1 MPVPD
6 IIRDAPLG
14 SLLRVLTRNRI
25 FQYIEEKSDFKL
37 PEEYLHILDTSEKTP
52 NHDAIRRR
60 QSESSQNTPDQ
71 TFEAEV
77 DLEQARRVITSSS
90 IRSTPYTSEALQ
102 VDLMLRSQRTK
113 SVSII
118 PTRTSDG
125 VILVDWY
132 RTDDPENPKNWSS
145 LKKSAVVFMLCFY
158 TWTVYLAGPIWAAS
172 AESGLTDRFHV
183 SPVAAS
189 LGLSLY
195 VLAYGIGDLLFSPI
209 TEIPIV
215 GRNPVYYLTF
225 IVFWVLSFGPPVVD
239 SFGGLLALRFWLGF
253 FGSPALAN
261 GGATMGDMFSVIY
274 IPYGLCWWVFSAWC
288 GPAFGPLIGGFA
300 AMAKGWTWPMWEV
313 VWIASPV
320 LVLLLLFMPE
330 TSADKI
336 LLHRARRLRK
346 LTGDPR
352 LQSQGEINQ
361 RNLSGRQILFS
372 ALIRPVEITFKDPSI
387 FFVNLYT
394 GYFYGVFYTFFEV
407 FPLVF
412 PPLYGFNLGETGLA
426 FMSCLIGVCVAIL
439 AYFAYLH
446 FYMVP
451 DNLKNGFR
459 EQEHRL
465 VPAMIGSLLLP
476 IGLFLFAWT
485 AKPSIHW
492 VAPLTGV
499 AIFCCGHF
507 WTMQSLFIYIPFSYP
522 QYAASLFASNSIWRS
537 ATAGASVV
545 FARPLFLNLG
555 IARGVSLLGGLSVMG
570 IIGTTAIYVWGK
582 QLRARSKFAVG

>member
-1 MPVPD
+1 MQMPD
-6 IIRDAPLG
+6 IIRDAPFG
-14 SLLRVLTRNRI
+14 SLLRVITRNRI
-25 FQYIEEKSDFKL
+25 FQYAEEKADFKL
-37 PEEYLHILDTSEKTP
+37 PEEYLHVLDTSEKTP
-52 NHDAIRRR
+52 NHDATQRRP
-60 QSESSQNTPDQ
+60 SNNSQNTSDQ

-77 DLEQARRVITSSS
+77 DEEQVRRVITSSS

-102 VDLMLRSQRTK
+102 IDLMLRSQRSK
-113 SVSII
+113 SVSIV

-132 RTDDPENPKNWSS
+132 RTDDPENPQNWSS
-145 LKKSAVVFMLCFY
+145 SKKTAVVFMLCFY

-172 AESGLTDRFHV
+172 AEGGLLDQFHV

-215 GRNPVYYLTF
+215 GRNPVYFLTF

-288 GPAFGPLIGGFA
+288 GPAFGPLLGGFA

-320 LVLLLLFMPE
+320 LLLLLLFMPE

-336 LLHRARRLRK
+336 LLRRARRLRE

-361 RNLSGRQILFS
+361 RNLSGRQILFA

-465 VPAMIGSLLLP
+465 VPAMIGSFLLP

-485 AKPSIHW
+485 ANPSIHW
-492 VAPLTGV
+492 VVPLTGV

-555 IARGVSLLGGLSVMG
+555 IHRGVSLLGGLSVMG

-582 QLRARSKFAVG
+582 QLRARSRFAVG